1 MTLVWNDIYLLAGC
15 THLSANCMGQANL
28 FLCTFSQECDATLA
42 FGSAANVLW
51 VGDGCVRWGTDRQ
64 KKRVI
69 EDDCPAAC
77 ADI

>member
-42 FGSAANVLW
+42 FGSAAS
-51 VGDGCVRWGTDRQ
+51 VGGGGGGRGGAPSDRQ

-69 EDDCPAAC
+69 EDDCPAGC